1 MSERLVNH
9 LSTTAAS
16 RHRTRSGVYIV
27 MSNDEMIH
35 HKKEGQ
41 GNLLAFFFLFLFGL
55 RDAHFHAMHNAA
67 MSLDF
72 H

>member
-16 RHRTRSGVYIV
+16 RHRTRSAVYIV

-35 HKKEGQ
+35 HKKEEQ
-41 GNLLAFFFLFLFGL
+41 GEPFGL
-55 RDAHFHAMHNAA
+55 IF
-67 MSLDF
+67 F
-72 H
+72 